1 MLLDTGQRNFIE
13 NFKFK
18 IPYRDFE
25 SHFFFNVQNFNLFSM
40 SLIPA
45 KITLR
50 FRSLPFYIAILI
62 LIIFIFEIAVV
73 KVTQYISINFKKT
86 LQKI

>member
-1 MLLDTGQRNFIE
+1 MFLDIGQRHFTE
-13 NFKFK
+13 NVMFK

-25 SHFFFNVQNFNLFSM
+25 SHFFFNVQNFVLFSM

-50 FRSLPFYIAILI
+50 FRSLSLYIAILI

-73 KVTQYISINFKKT
+73 KVTQYI
-86 LQKI
+86 